1 MKKLVHIQMTDE
13 LHRLL
18 KIRAA
23 ENSTTMAG
31 VIEDA
36 LKAYDNANQQTN
48 NENLTVT
55 PSGQANNE

>member
-1 MKKLVHIQMTDE
+1 MAKKLVHIQMTEE

-36 LKAYDNANQQTN
+36 LKVYDSQNQSQDS
-48 NENLTVT
+48 ENIIVSK
-55 PSGQANNE
+55 SGGI